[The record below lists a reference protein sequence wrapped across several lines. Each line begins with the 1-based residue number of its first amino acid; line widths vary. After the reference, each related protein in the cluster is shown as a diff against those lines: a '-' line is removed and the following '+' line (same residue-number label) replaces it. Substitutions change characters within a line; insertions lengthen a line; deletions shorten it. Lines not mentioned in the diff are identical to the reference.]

1 MYGNANFSKYFKII
15 YTKMEKKRISESLIQ
30 KYCCE
35 STYNKCFFNAKEY
48 TEHGENPSLVLIT
61 IFFLV
66 GLYKTFDW
74 KIAPT
79 EADLNKI
86 ILKCKGVNNLKIC
99 MLPNGTWDKTEYFNL
114 VKEIIQLFI
123 SLSSEK
129 RFFDDADS
137 FETYVLKDGF
147 MKQKKPKNKY
157 PMFDDA
163 VGLEKAKEA
172 IKMRVIDPS
181 LHREFFD
188 KYDVQVGGGILLF
201 GLPGTGK
208 TMFAQAVANE
218 INGHFINV
226 KSSDVKSK
234 WFGETENRIKEIFDE
249 AQEFDVSVI
258 FFDEFEAIGVSRDKQ
273 GSEITAS
280 SVVPELLNQLQGFQK
295 RENIVLVIA
304 ATNRPWDI
312 DSALLR
318 PGRLETLVYV
328 DLPNVEA
335 RRLMFSK
342 LLKKIKAESDIIE
355 YLASKTEGYNGSD
368 IKEISDKLI
377 RVVIEKEINGIP
389 NYEIT
394 FEDCVH
400 ALQNTKSSVSLRD
413 KENMAAFMRT
423 HKTTK

>member
-1 MYGNANFSKYFKII
+1 
-15 YTKMEKKRISESLIQ
+15 MEKKRISESLIQ

-35 STYNKCFFNAKEY
+35 STYNKCFFNATKY
-48 TEHGENPSLVLIT
+48 TEHGGNPSLVLIS

-66 GLYKTFDW
+66 GLYKSFDW
-74 KIAPT
+74 KTAPI
-79 EADLNKI
+79 EADLNKV
-86 ILKCKGVNNLKIC
+86 ILKCKDVNNLRIC
-99 MLPNGTWDKTEYFNL
+99 ILPNGSWDKTEYFNL

-137 FETYVLKDGF
+137 FETYVLNNGF
-147 MKQKKPKNKY
+147 LKQKNVKNKY
-157 PMFDDA
+157 PMFDDV

-172 IKMRVIDPS
+172 IKLRVIEPS
-181 LHREFFD
+181 LHREVFD

-280 SVVPELLNQLQGFQK
+280 SVVPELLNQLQGFKK

-328 DLPNVEA
+328 DLPNIEA

-342 LLKKIKAESDIIE
+342 LLKKIKAESDIID

-400 ALQNTKSSVSLRD
+400 VLQNTKSSVSLRD
-413 KENMAAFMRT
+413 KENMAAFMKA